1 MFNLSPE
8 EVKKTLENY
17 EKILD
22 RIDAVADEIGF
33 LTQEYDYLESE
44 KTEFDGENVIVTA
57 CDSHYDLYDCTSG
70 KFPISF
76 LFEDASQ
83 HKDWYEKKRQKEKEA
98 YEKERQQLERERE
111 LRELQR
117 LQEKYQSES
126 EA

>member
-1 MFNLSPE
+1 MRRRFVIAGRSSAHHFVRTFSIFCHKE
-8 EVKKTLENY
+8 AHET
-17 EKILD
+17 
-22 RIDAVADEIGF
+22 
-33 LTQEYDYLESE
+33 E
-44 KTEFDGENVIVTA
+44 KTEFDGEDVIVIAYDSGYDSYDSTA
-57 CDSHYDLYDCTSG
+57 G

-98 YEKERQQLERERE
+98 YEKKRQQLERERE

>member
-1 MFNLSPE
+1 MFDLSPE

-22 RIDAVADEIGF
+22 RVGEVIDEIGF
-33 LTQEYDYLESE
+33 LTREYDTPETE
-44 KTEFDGENVIVTA
+44 KTEFDGEDVIVIAYDSGYDSYDSTA
-57 CDSHYDLYDCTSG
+57 G

-98 YEKERQQLERERE
+98 HEKERQQLERERE

>member
-1 MFNLSPE
+1 MFDLSPE

-57 CDSHYDLYDCTSG
+57 CDSHYDLYDSTAG

-98 YEKERQQLERERE
+98 YEKECQQLERERE
-111 LRELQR
+111 LREVQR

>member
-1 MFNLSPE
+1 MFDLSPE

-57 CDSHYDLYDCTSG
+57 CDSHYDLYDSTAG

-98 YEKERQQLERERE
+98 YEKECQQLERERE